1 MEITYLGY
9 ASFRLKNKEGMV
21 VVVNPFETDFVGL
34 KMEKQKADIVLVSDE
49 GKGYN
54 HVESVTGAVKRED
67 VFLIDSPGEYE
78 VGGVEISMIQV
89 NGNEKGKKSKTMIAV
104 VRMDGLSICY
114 LGNLDKMPSGS
125 VKKQIGAIDVL
136 LSSVGK
142 VGSLSVSDRGSLI
155 KEMSPSMVIPME
167 YKTEG
172 LKKEVGEVLAL
183 EDFLEKNNMKVAEN
197 GVSKIKVDKNKLPE
211 DMQVVVLNVGN

>member
-9 ASFRLKNKEGMV
+9 ASFSLKNKKGMV
-21 VVVNPFETDFVGL
+21 MLIDPFDSDFVGL
-34 KMEKQKADIVLVSDE
+34 KMGKQKADVVLISDE
-49 GKGYN
+49 GKGYGN
-54 HVESVTGAVKRED
+54 VKSVVGAVKREKP
-67 VFLIDSPGEYE
+67 FIIDSPGEYE
-78 VGGVEISMIQV
+78 VGEVEVSMIQT
-89 NGNEKGKKSKTMIAV
+89 NGSKKGKKSKTMIVV
-104 VRMDGLSICY
+104 VRMDGLIICY
-114 LGNLDKMPSGS
+114 LGNLEKMPNGN
-125 VKKQIGAIDVL
+125 VKKQIGTIDVL

-142 VGSLSVSDRGSLI
+142 EGSLSASERGSLM

-167 YKTEG
+167 YKMDG
-172 LKKEVGEVLAL
+172 LKKEVGVLPAL